1 MDFNDFAPATL
12 LVVDDNPTNR
22 AYMAGIFEKTHH
34 RVHFATNG
42 QEALACLEKTKPDV
56 VLLDIRMPV
65 MDGRTALAEIRKQAS
80 LVSLPV
86 IAVTASSK
94 AGEEME
100 LQSQFSGYIRKP
112 FSRQTLFVAL
122 AQFLQRAS
130 PGNGLEGQNLGQ
142 TLKSIPIPSPDQ
154 AAQWQE
160 LALELRRQEAT
171 EWPTLRDSLAVNETR
186 AFAHKLFLLGQAAQ
200 CGPLATYAA
209 ALTTFADAYAIGQ
222 MERHL
227 AAFPKLVESI
237 EASSAQSQLQ
247 ASMKVQMNAPLI
259 ETNTGCLLVVDD
271 QESNIQVVGAA
282 LGKLGFEILPAT
294 GGLQA
299 FQRLAVR
306 RPDLILL
313 DLLMPEMD
321 GFEVCRRIRENPD
334 WAEIPIIFLSSAD
347 DKGLI
352 VRALE
357 SGGVD
362 YITKPFNHAELV
374 TRVRTHLALK
384 RARDELKQLAE
395 DRDELLGILT
405 HDLKNHL
412 GGMDMSAQLLR
423 DRTEAMADPKL
434 RLMAENISH
443 SSSQMLAFVKE
454 FLANASAD
462 HGLNLKTEPVNLSD
476 AAARAVQQHQEAAKR
491 KQLVLKV
498 VLPPSNGMLVQADGA
513 ALNQVLDNLLSNAI
527 KFSPPGKQIRLT
539 VCPPGAGYVEC
550 QVQDEGPGFSENDKT
565 RMFRRY
571 GRLSARPTGGEPSTG
586 LGLSIVKK
594 LVLAMHG
601 ELACESTPGNGATF
615 AFRLPRAATPH

>member
-1 MDFNDFAPATL
+1 
-12 LVVDDNPTNR
+12 
-22 AYMAGIFEKTHH
+22 
-34 RVHFATNG
+34 
-42 QEALACLEKTKPDV
+42 
-56 VLLDIRMPV
+56 
-65 MDGRTALAEIRKQAS
+65 
-80 LVSLPV
+80 
-86 IAVTASSK
+86 
-94 AGEEME
+94 
-100 LQSQFSGYIRKP
+100 
-112 FSRQTLFVAL
+112 
-122 AQFLQRAS
+122 
-130 PGNGLEGQNLGQ
+130 
-142 TLKSIPIPSPDQ
+142 
-154 AAQWQE
+154 
-160 LALELRRQEAT
+160 
-171 EWPTLRDSLAVNETR
+171 
-186 AFAHKLFLLGQAAQ
+186 
-200 CGPLATYAA
+200 
-209 ALTTFADAYAIGQ
+209 
-222 MERHL
+222 
-227 AAFPKLVESI
+227 
-237 EASSAQSQLQ
+237 
-247 ASMKVQMNAPLI
+247 
-259 ETNTGCLLVVDD
+259 
-271 QESNIQVVGAA
+271 
-282 LGKLGFEILPAT
+282 
-294 GGLQA
+294 
-299 FQRLAVR
+299 VR

-321 GFEVCRRIRENPD
+321 GFEVCRRIRENAN

-374 TRVRTHLALK
+374 TRVRNHLALK
-384 RARDELKQLAE
+384 RASDELKQLAE

-423 DRTEAMADPKL
+423 DRAEAQADPKL
-434 RLMAENISH
+434 RLMAENISQ

-462 HGLNLKTEPVNLSD
+462 HGLDLKTEPVNLSG
-476 AAARAVQQHQEAAKR
+476 AATRAVQQHQEAAKR

-498 VLPPSNGMLVQADGA
+498 VLPPNGMFVQADGA

-539 VCPPGAGYVEC
+539 VCPPGARYVEC

-594 LVLAMHG
+594 LVLAMQG

-615 AFRLPRAATPH
+615 AFRLPRARVSH

>member
-1 MDFNDFAPATL
+1 
-12 LVVDDNPTNR
+12 
-22 AYMAGIFEKTHH
+22 
-34 RVHFATNG
+34 
-42 QEALACLEKTKPDV
+42 
-56 VLLDIRMPV
+56 MPPRLPRSP
-65 MDGRTALAEIRKQAS
+65 MPMQSARWS
-80 LVSLPV
+80 VSLPR
-86 IAVTASSK
+86 SPNWLSPSK
-94 AGEEME
+94 PRPPQLNCNRYERMRHARNAEFQM
-100 LQSQFSGYIRKP
+100 S
-112 FSRQTLFVAL
+112 A
-122 AQFLQRAS
+122 
-130 PGNGLEGQNLGQ
+130 
-142 TLKSIPIPSPDQ
+142 PI
-154 AAQWQE
+154 
-160 LALELRRQEAT
+160 
-171 EWPTLRDSLAVNETR
+171 
-186 AFAHKLFLLGQAAQ
+186 
-200 CGPLATYAA
+200 
-209 ALTTFADAYAIGQ
+209 
-222 MERHL
+222 
-227 AAFPKLVESI
+227 
-237 EASSAQSQLQ
+237 
-247 ASMKVQMNAPLI
+247 I
-259 ETNTGCLLVVDD
+259 ETNTACLLVVDD

-384 RARDELKQLAE
+384 WARDELKQLAE

-443 SSSQMLAFVKE
+443 SSSQMLAFVME

-462 HGLNLKTEPVNLSD
+462 HGLSLKTELVNLSD

-491 KQLVLKV
+491 KELVVELI
-498 VLPPSNGMLVQADGA
+498 LPHSNRSEERRVGQGGA
-513 ALNQVLDNLLSNAI
+513 S
-527 KFSPPGKQIRLT
+527 RW
-539 VCPPGAGYVEC
+539 
-550 QVQDEGPGFSENDKT
+550 
-565 RMFRRY
+565 
-571 GRLSARPTGGEPSTG
+571 
-586 LGLSIVKK
+586 
-594 LVLAMHG
+594 
-601 ELACESTPGNGATF
+601 
-615 AFRLPRAATPH
+615 

>member
-1 MDFNDFAPATL
+1 
-12 LVVDDNPTNR
+12 
-22 AYMAGIFEKTHH
+22 
-34 RVHFATNG
+34 
-42 QEALACLEKTKPDV
+42 
-56 VLLDIRMPV
+56 MP
-65 MDGRTALAEIRKQAS
+65 
-80 LVSLPV
+80 
-86 IAVTASSK
+86 
-94 AGEEME
+94 
-100 LQSQFSGYIRKP
+100 
-112 FSRQTLFVAL
+112 
-122 AQFLQRAS
+122 
-130 PGNGLEGQNLGQ
+130 
-142 TLKSIPIPSPDQ
+142 
-154 AAQWQE
+154 
-160 LALELRRQEAT
+160 
-171 EWPTLRDSLAVNETR
+171 
-186 AFAHKLFLLGQAAQ
+186 
-200 CGPLATYAA
+200 GPE
-209 ALTTFADAYAIGQ
+209 FQ
-222 MERHL
+222 
-227 AAFPKLVESI
+227 V
-237 EASSAQSQLQ
+237 
-247 ASMKVQMNAPLI
+247 NAPII
-259 ETNTGCLLVVDD
+259 ETNAGCLLVVDD

-294 GGLQA
+294 GGHQA
-299 FQRLAVR
+299 FQRLAVG

-384 RARDELKQLAE
+384 RARDDLKQLAE

-412 GGMDMSAQLLR
+412 GGIDMSAQLLCGR
-423 DRTEAMADPKL
+423 AEAMADPKL

-462 HGLNLKTEPVNLSD
+462 HGLDLKTEPVNLSG

-498 VLPPSNGMLVQADGA
+498 VLPPNGLLVQADGA

-527 KFSPPGKQIRLT
+527 KFSPPGKQVRLT
-539 VCPPGAGYVEC
+539 VGPPGARYVEC
-550 QVQDEGPGFSENDKT
+550 QVKDEGPGFSQDDKT

-594 LVLAMHG
+594 LVLAMQG

-615 AFRLPRAATPH
+615 AFRLPRARVSH

>member
-1 MDFNDFAPATL
+1 MVRRL
-12 LVVDDNPTNR
+12 WSVW
-22 AYMAGIFEKTHH
+22 G
-34 RVHFATNG
+34 
-42 QEALACLEKTKPDV
+42 KTKPDV

-65 MDGRTALAEIRKQAS
+65 MDGRATLAEIRKQAQAGVAAGHRGHGFEQGRRRNGAAKPVQRLHS
-80 LVSLPV
+80 QALLAAYALSGAGAVSPKGV
-86 IAVTASSK
+86 
-94 AGEEME
+94 
-100 LQSQFSGYIRKP
+100 
-112 FSRQTLFVAL
+112 
-122 AQFLQRAS
+122 
-130 PGNGLEGQNLGQ
+130 PGNGLECQNFGETINGHCHLLRPNKPLSGRNW
-142 TLKSIPIPSPDQ
+142 LC
-154 AAQWQE
+154 
-160 LALELRRQEAT
+160 ELRRQEAT

-186 AFAHKLFLLGQAAQ
+186 AFAHKLFLLARRRNVARWT
-200 CGPLATYAA
+200 TYAA
-209 ALTTFADAYAIGQ
+209 TLTTFADAYAIGQ
-222 MERHL
+222 MESHL
-227 AAFPKLVESI
+227 AAFPELAARPSKPRCGPGLLN
-237 EASSAQSQLQ
+237 SQTHYLR
-247 ASMKVQMNAPLI
+247 QMNAALP

-271 QESNIQVVGAA
+271 QESNIQVIGAA
-282 LGKLGFEILPAT
+282 LGQLGFEILPAT
-294 GGLQA
+294 GGVQA
-299 FQRLAVR
+299 FRRLAVR

-384 RARDELKQLAE
+384 KARDELKQLAE

-462 HGLNLKTEPVNLSD
+462 HGLNLKPEPVNLPD
-476 AAARAVQQHQEAAKR
+476 AAARAVQQHQEAAQR
-491 KQLVLKV
+491 KHL
-498 VLPPSNGMLVQADGA
+498 
-513 ALNQVLDNLLSNAI
+513 AL
-527 KFSPPGKQIRLT
+527 
-539 VCPPGAGYVEC
+539 
-550 QVQDEGPGFSENDKT
+550 
-565 RMFRRY
+565 
-571 GRLSARPTGGEPSTG
+571 
-586 LGLSIVKK
+586 
-594 LVLAMHG
+594 
-601 ELACESTPGNGATF
+601 
-615 AFRLPRAATPH
+615 